1 MKTEKFGNKRN
12 SADRAIALF
21 RDGHTVDAIADA
33 LNMGEAE
40 VEGALRKEGLK
51 SRGKITLECTK
62 TGRFWNVYSER
73 AAYLKA
79 QTIGL
84 TEYTWGPAQ

>member
-21 RDGHTVDAIADA
+21 KDGHTVDAIVDA

-40 VEGALRKEGLK
+40 VVGALRNAGLK
-51 SRGKITLECTK
+51 TSGKITLECTK

-79 QTIGL
+79 QALGL
-84 TEYTWGPAQ
+84 TDYTWGPTQ